1 MTARRRRPNSLAYG
15 EITNPLLHLTS
26 LARSHRLEKRPFG
39 RPFGRRMGI
48 GSSGRA
54 HKLMQLGRA
63 LQRRR
68 RRLDGGLKRA
78 YKACRSGI
86 GIGPPPS
93 QNELHFPPALLHLRL
108 DGLVVAKASKVAEGS
123 GGRKPLLDIILLLV
137 LRPTQSASSSF
148 VVDDDAGISLSLFP
162 PPSFR
167 GHSPVSSSFRACVP
181 RN

>member
-1 MTARRRRPNSLAYG
+1 
-15 EITNPLLHLTS
+15 
-26 LARSHRLEKRPFG
+26 
-39 RPFGRRMGI
+39 MGI

-54 HKLMQLGRA
+54 HKLMQLGWA

-78 YKACRSGI
+78 YKACRSGIGI

-123 GGRKPLLDIILLLV
+123 GGRNPLLDIILLLV

-148 VVDDDAGISLSLFP
+148 VVDDDAGISLSFPLPLSVATLPSPLLFVRVFP
-162 PPSFR
+162 EIDCEAR
-167 GHSPVSSSFRACVP
+167 
-181 RN
+181 

>member
-1 MTARRRRPNSLAYG
+1 
-15 EITNPLLHLTS
+15 
-26 LARSHRLEKRPFG
+26 
-39 RPFGRRMGI
+39 MGI

-63 LQRRR
+63 LQRRRRRRRR

-148 VVDDDAGISLSLFP
+148 VVDDDAGISLSLSFP
-162 PPSFR
+162 LPLSVATLPSPLLFVR
-167 GHSPVSSSFRACVP
+167 VFPEIDCEAR
-181 RN
+181 